1 MKGLHLEQFD
11 DPVFQFNT
19 HWLATLGHMTDSRI
33 FIGLDSSY
41 HLEAAIFV
49 IVYIQKES
57 ETVSSFAVINSS
69 FAVINSF
76 IQVSELELKVSL

>member
-1 MKGLHLEQFD
+1 
-11 DPVFQFNT
+11 
-19 HWLATLGHMTDSRI
+19 MTDSRI

-57 ETVSSFAVINSS
+57 ETVSSFAVIHL
-69 FAVINSF
+69 F